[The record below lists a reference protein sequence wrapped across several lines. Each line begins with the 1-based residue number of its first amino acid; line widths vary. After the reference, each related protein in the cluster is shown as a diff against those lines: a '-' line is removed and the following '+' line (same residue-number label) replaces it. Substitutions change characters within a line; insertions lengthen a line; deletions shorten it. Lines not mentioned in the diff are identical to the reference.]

1 MTSRDSELWDAEAEA
16 FDDEP
21 DAFANINT
29 RDELAGLEKPT

>member
-1 MTSRDSELWDAEAEA
+1 VVEVA

-29 RDELAGLEKPT
+29 RDELADLEKPT